1 MIEFVIVFLVFY
13 HTIINFASGYI
24 FHPMK
29 TTKEYILLISSKAEE
44 LKRDFGIK
52 SLRIFGSVS
61 RNEQHEGSDVDVCV
75 DMEPQAY
82 MVVRLKRFL
91 EDLLQC
97 SVDVIRLH
105 KHINPYLLDEIDR
118 EGIYVIR

>member
-13 HTIINFASGYI
+13 HKIINFASGYI

-75 DMEPQAY
+75 DMEPKAY

-118 EGIYVIR
+118 EGIYVNR

>member
-1 MIEFVIVFLVFY
+1 
-13 HTIINFASGYI
+13 
-24 FHPMK
+24 MK
-29 TTKEYILLISSKAEE
+29 TTKEYISLISSKTEE
-44 LKRDFGIK
+44 LKRDFGIR

-75 DMEPQAY
+75 DMAPKVY

-118 EGIYVIR
+118 EGIYVIK

>member
-1 MIEFVIVFLVFY
+1 
-13 HTIINFASGYI
+13 
-24 FHPMK
+24 MK
-29 TTKEYILLISSKAEE
+29 TTKEYISLIASKAEE
-44 LKRDFGIK
+44 LKRDFGIR

-75 DMEPQAY
+75 DMEPKAY

-118 EGIYVIR
+118 EGIYVIK

>member
-1 MIEFVIVFLVFY
+1 
-13 HTIINFASGYI
+13 
-24 FHPMK
+24 MK
-29 TTKEYILLISSKAEE
+29 TTKEYISLISSKTEE
-44 LKRDFGIK
+44 LKRDFGIR

-75 DMEPQAY
+75 DMAPKVY

-105 KHINPYLLDEIDR
+105 KHINPYLLDEIEK
-118 EGIYVIR
+118 EGIYVIK

>member
-1 MIEFVIVFLVFY
+1 
-13 HTIINFASGYI
+13 
-24 FHPMK
+24 MK
-29 TTKEYILLISSKAEE
+29 TTKEYISLISSKAEE
-44 LKRDFGIK
+44 LKRDFGIR

-61 RNEQHEGSDVDVCV
+61 RNEQHEGTDVDVCV
-75 DMEPQAY
+75 DMEAKAY

-118 EGIYVIR
+118 EGIYVIK

>member
-24 FHPMK
+24 FHSTK

-75 DMEPQAY
+75 DMEPKAY

>member
-1 MIEFVIVFLVFY
+1 
-13 HTIINFASGYI
+13 
-24 FHPMK
+24 MK
-29 TTKEYILLISSKAEE
+29 TTKEYISLISSKAEE
-44 LKRDFGIK
+44 LKRDFGIR

-75 DMEPQAY
+75 EMEPKVY

-105 KHINPYLLDEIDR
+105 KHINPYLLDEIEK
-118 EGIYVIR
+118 EGIYVIK

>member
-13 HTIINFASGYI
+13 HKIINFASGYI
-24 FHPMK
+24 FHSMK

-52 SLRIFGSVS
+52 SLRICGSVS

-75 DMEPQAY
+75 DMEPKAY

>member
-1 MIEFVIVFLVFY
+1 
-13 HTIINFASGYI
+13 
-24 FHPMK
+24 MK

-61 RNEQHEGSDVDVCV
+61 RNEQHESSDVDVCV

>member
-13 HTIINFASGYI
+13 HKIINFASGYI

-52 SLRIFGSVS
+52 SMRIFGSVS

-75 DMEPQAY
+75 DMEPKAY

>member
-1 MIEFVIVFLVFY
+1 
-13 HTIINFASGYI
+13 
-24 FHPMK
+24 MK
-29 TTKEYILLISSKAEE
+29 TTKEYISLISSKTEE

-75 DMEPQAY
+75 DMAPKVY

-105 KHINPYLLDEIDR
+105 KHINPYLLDEIEK
-118 EGIYVIR
+118 EGIYVIK

>member
-1 MIEFVIVFLVFY
+1 
-13 HTIINFASGYI
+13 
-24 FHPMK
+24 MK

-75 DMEPQAY
+75 DMEPKAY

-105 KHINPYLLDEIDR
+105 KHINPYLLDKIDR
-118 EGIYVIR
+118 EGIYAIR

>member
-13 HTIINFASGYI
+13 HKIINFASGYI

-29 TTKEYILLISSKAEE
+29 TTKEYILLISSKADE

-75 DMEPQAY
+75 DMEPKAY

-118 EGIYVIR
+118 EGIYAIR

>member
-1 MIEFVIVFLVFY
+1 MNGIQY
-13 HTIINFASGYI
+13 YI
-24 FHPMK
+24 TAIRENSPKITH
-29 TTKEYILLISSKAEE
+29 
-44 LKRDFGIK
+44 DFGIRT
-52 SLRIFGSVS
+52 LRIFGSVS

-75 DMEPQAY
+75 DMAPKVY

-105 KHINPYLLDEIDR
+105 KHINPYLLDEIEK
-118 EGIYVIR
+118 EGIYVIK

>member
-13 HTIINFASGYI
+13 HKINNFASGYI

-75 DMEPQAY
+75 DMEPKAY

>member
-1 MIEFVIVFLVFY
+1 
-13 HTIINFASGYI
+13 
-24 FHPMK
+24 MK

-75 DMEPQAY
+75 DMEPKAY

-97 SVDVIRLH
+97 SVDVIRIH

-118 EGIYVIR
+118 EGIYAIR

>member
-1 MIEFVIVFLVFY
+1 M
-13 HTIINFASGYI
+13 
-24 FHPMK
+24 
-29 TTKEYILLISSKAEE
+29 LISSKAEE

-75 DMEPQAY
+75 DMEPKAY

>member
-13 HTIINFASGYI
+13 HKIINFASGYI

-29 TTKEYILLISSKAEE
+29 TTKEYILLILSKAEE

-75 DMEPQAY
+75 DMEPKAY

>member
-75 DMEPQAY
+75 DMEPKAY

-105 KHINPYLLDEIDR
+105 KHINPYLLDEIDG

>member
-13 HTIINFASGYI
+13 HKKINFASGYI

-75 DMEPQAY
+75 DMEPKAY

-118 EGIYVIR
+118 EGIYVIK

>member
-1 MIEFVIVFLVFY
+1 
-13 HTIINFASGYI
+13 
-24 FHPMK
+24 MK

-75 DMEPQAY
+75 DMESKAY

-97 SVDVIRLH
+97 SVVVIRLH

-118 EGIYVIR
+118 EGIYAIR

>member
-1 MIEFVIVFLVFY
+1 
-13 HTIINFASGYI
+13 
-24 FHPMK
+24 MK
-29 TTKEYILLISSKAEE
+29 TTKEYILLISPKAEE

-75 DMEPQAY
+75 DMEPKAY

>member
-1 MIEFVIVFLVFY
+1 
-13 HTIINFASGYI
+13 
-24 FHPMK
+24 MK
-29 TTKEYILLISSKAEE
+29 TTKEYISLISSKTEE
-44 LKRDFGIK
+44 LKRDFGIR

-75 DMEPQAY
+75 DMEPKAY

-118 EGIYVIR
+118 EGIYVIK

>member
-1 MIEFVIVFLVFY
+1 MIEYVIVFLVFY
-13 HTIINFASGYI
+13 HKIINFASDYI

-75 DMEPQAY
+75 DMESKAY

>member
-1 MIEFVIVFLVFY
+1 
-13 HTIINFASGYI
+13 
-24 FHPMK
+24 MK
-29 TTKEYILLISSKAEE
+29 TTKEYISLISSKTEE
-44 LKRDFGIK
+44 LKREFGIR

-75 DMEPQAY
+75 DMAPKVY

-105 KHINPYLLDEIDR
+105 KHINPYLLDEIEK
-118 EGIYVIR
+118 EGIYVIK

>member
-1 MIEFVIVFLVFY
+1 
-13 HTIINFASGYI
+13 
-24 FHPMK
+24 MK
-29 TTKEYILLISSKAEE
+29 TTKEYISLISSKTEE
-44 LKRDFGIK
+44 LKRDFGIR

-61 RNEQHEGSDVDVCV
+61 RNEQHEGSDVNVCV
-75 DMEPQAY
+75 EMEPKVY

-118 EGIYVIR
+118 EGIYVIK

>member
-1 MIEFVIVFLVFY
+1 
-13 HTIINFASGYI
+13 
-24 FHPMK
+24 MK
-29 TTKEYILLISSKAEE
+29 TTKEYILLIASKAEE

-75 DMEPQAY
+75 DMEPKAY

-118 EGIYVIR
+118 EGIYVIK

>member
-1 MIEFVIVFLVFY
+1 
-13 HTIINFASGYI
+13 
-24 FHPMK
+24 MK
-29 TTKEYILLISSKAEE
+29 TTKEYILLISSKADE

-75 DMEPQAY
+75 DMEPKAY

-118 EGIYVIR
+118 EGIYAIR